1 VVIERGLLQIVAAGG
16 IGHLDGPGVRIGD
29 DTGFTPPGPAKET
42 RPMLSLDAV
51 QTLALAG
58 LALFLGYALC
68 RLIPV
73 LGRYNLPPPVVGG
86 LVFALAAWAAHSRD
100 TTLFTLDTSLQSPLM
115 IAFFTTIGINASL
128 WLLKISGR
136 QVLVFLLLASGFA
149 IVQNLLGIAVAM
161 GFGLHPLFGVLAG
174 STTLTGGPATGLA
187 FAPLF
192 EQAGVTGA
200 ESIAVASAM
209 AGIVCGGLIG
219 GPVATILI
227 RKYGLRSTHPED
239 HRAPPEERSVDV
251 ATESQREHAALKS
264 IVVLLVAMW
273 LGAWVS
279 KWISATGVTLP
290 AYVGAMLVGAAVR
303 NIDDRTGWIRLSV
316 PTTDLIGNVC
326 LALFLAVALMNL
338 KLWELAG
345 LALPLLVNLG
355 LQAAL
360 VSVFCLVV
368 LRAMGR
374 DYDAAVMSG
383 GFIGFMLGTTANA
396 MAVMRT
402 LVERYGI
409 APRAFL
415 VAPLVG
421 AFFIDFSNALI
432 ITGFINWLD

>member
-1 VVIERGLLQIVAAGG
+1 MLQ
-16 IGHLDGPGVRIGD
+16 
-29 DTGFTPPGPAKET
+29 
-42 RPMLSLDAV
+42 LDAV

-58 LALFLGYALC
+58 LALFLGYGLC
-68 RLIPV
+68 RTIPV
-73 LGRYNLPPPVVGG
+73 LGRYNLPPPVIGG

-100 TTLFTLDTSLQSPLM
+100 ATLFVLDTSLQTPLM

-136 QVLVFLLLASGFA
+136 QVLVFLALASGFA
-149 IVQNLLGIAVAM
+149 VVQNLLGMTVAS

-192 EQAGVTGA
+192 ERAGVAGA

-209 AGIVCGGLIG
+209 AGIVVGGLIG
-219 GPVATILI
+219 GPVVTLLV
-227 RKYGLRSTHPED
+227 RRFGLVSARPSD
-239 HRAPPEERSVDV
+239 HNAPNVEQVIE
-251 ATESQREHAALKS
+251 AGTESQREYSALKS

-290 AYVGAMLVGAAVR
+290 AYVGAMLVGAVIR
-303 NIDDRTGWIRLSV
+303 NIDDRTGWIKLSV

-326 LALFLAVALMNL
+326 LALFLSVALMNL

-345 LALPLLVNLG
+345 LAMPLLVNLG
-355 LQAAL
+355 LQALL
-360 VSVFCLVV
+360 VSVFVLVV
-368 LRAMGR
+368 FRLMGR
-374 DYDAAVMSG
+374 DYDAAVMGG

-402 LVERYGI
+402 LVERYGA

-432 ITGFINWLD
+432 ITGFINLWPH

>member
-1 VVIERGLLQIVAAGG
+1 MLQ
-16 IGHLDGPGVRIGD
+16 
-29 DTGFTPPGPAKET
+29 
-42 RPMLSLDAV
+42 LDAV
-51 QTLALAG
+51 QTLAFAG

-68 RLIPV
+68 RAIPV

-100 TTLFTLDTSLQSPLM
+100 TALFTLDTSLQSPLM

-219 GPVATILI
+219 GPVVTVLI
-227 RKYGLRSTHPED
+227 RRYGLRSTHPED

-264 IVVLLVAMW
+264 IVVLLIAMW

-303 NIDDRTGWIRLSV
+303 NIEDRTGWIRLSV

-402 LVERYGI
+402 LVERYGV

>member
-1 VVIERGLLQIVAAGG
+1 MLQ
-16 IGHLDGPGVRIGD
+16 
-29 DTGFTPPGPAKET
+29 
-42 RPMLSLDAV
+42 LDAI

-58 LALFLGYALC
+58 IALFLGYALC
-68 RLIPV
+68 RTIPL
-73 LGRYNLPPPVVGG
+73 LGRYNLPPPVIGG
-86 LVFALAAWAAHSRD
+86 LVFALAAWFAHGRD
-100 TTLFTLDTSLQSPLM
+100 STLFTLDTSLQSPLM

-136 QVLVFLLLASGFA
+136 QVLVFLLLATGFA
-149 IVQNLLGIAVAM
+149 VVQNLLGIAVAT

-192 EQAGVTGA
+192 EQAGVAGA

-209 AGIVCGGLIG
+209 AGIVVGGLIG
-219 GPVATILI
+219 GPVVTLLV
-227 RKYGLRSTHPED
+227 RRFGLTSTRPAD
-239 HRAPPEERSVDV
+239 HVAPDV
-251 ATESQREHAALKS
+251 ELRLEAGTESQREYSALKS
-264 IVVLLVAMW
+264 LVVLLVAMW

-290 AYVGAMLVGAAVR
+290 AYVGAMLVGAVIR
-303 NIDDRTGWIRLSV
+303 NIDDRTGWIKLSV
-316 PTTDLIGNVC
+316 PTTDLIGNIC
-326 LALFLAVALMNL
+326 LALFLSVALMNL

-355 LQAAL
+355 LQALL
-360 VSVFCLVV
+360 VSLFVLVV
-368 LRAMGR
+368 FRLMGR
-374 DYDAAVMSG
+374 DYDAAVMGG

-402 LVERYGI
+402 LVERYGA

-421 AFFIDFSNALI
+421 AFFIDFTNALI
-432 ITGFINWLD
+432 ITGFINFWK